1 MYDFSNQSSE
11 SRYLDD
17 LSSLLVGEMKDEMGD
32 VAVEELVGLK
42 LKVNSNL
49 VNNSN
54 EYKKGKGY
62 TLFLKNSQ

>member
-62 TLFLKNSQ
+62 MLFLKNSQ

>member
-1 MYDFSNQSSE
+1 
-11 SRYLDD
+11 
-17 LSSLLVGEMKDEMGD
+17 MKDEMGD

-62 TLFLKNSQ
+62 MLFLKNSQ

>member
-1 MYDFSNQSSE
+1 
-11 SRYLDD
+11 
-17 LSSLLVGEMKDEMGD
+17 MKDEMGD

-62 TLFLKNSQ
+62 MLLCLCILLIAYCRWYYLILGSKNCT

>member
-1 MYDFSNQSSE
+1 
-11 SRYLDD
+11 
-17 LSSLLVGEMKDEMGD
+17 MKDEMGD

-62 TLFLKNSQ
+62 MLFLKNSQWILRCFI